1 MQRLDLKT
9 VRYERMTDAV
19 LLDGRKIVLAVTRDA
34 LEALFNIE
42 LSPEEAMLRAVD
54 EVKRLTMLADVIP
67 ADDGRITVTKDML
80 LNDGVFD
87 TTSLKNAR
95 QNAYGS

>member
-19 LLDGRKIVLAVTRDA
+19 LFDGRKIVLAVTRDA

-42 LSPEEAMLRAVD
+42 LSPDEALLKAVD
-54 EVKRLTMLADVIP
+54 EVKRLTVLADVIP

-87 TTSLKNAR
+87 PSLKNA
-95 QNAYGS
+95 

>member
-9 VRYERMTDAV
+9 VRFEKLSDAV
-19 LLDGRKIVLAVTRDA
+19 LFDGRKIVLAVTRDA
-34 LEALFNIE
+34 LEALYSVE

-67 ADDGRITVTKDML
+67 ADDGRITVTKSML
-80 LNDGVFD
+80 LNDGIHDVS
-87 TTSLKNAR
+87 TENAR
-95 QNAYGS
+95 

>member
-19 LLDGRKIVLAVTRDA
+19 LFDGRKIVLAVTRDA
-34 LEALFNIE
+34 LEALYHME
-42 LSPEEAMLRAVD
+42 LSPEDAMLRAVD

-67 ADDGRITVTKDML
+67 ADDGRITVTKNMI

-87 TTSLKNAR
+87 PSLQNAR
-95 QNAYGS
+95 

>member
-95 QNAYGS
+95 